1 MCYAFGI
8 VASLD
13 LPKSPIEWVPPQASR
28 TYALSPCGACHY
40 PPGETRTVRHP
51 PGADTSAGASE
62 RPPSRAAHG
71 PFIEAQRRPLT
82 EEGREGATLLVGR
95 GSNAVQA
102 SSRHTVGGKARGHD
116 GTGIAAGQAR
126 GGATLEGLK
135 QAYLFLRTRSLAVDA
150 LLMGQGNVRLADAR
164 RRHREQGCARWRLC
178 RLS

>member
-28 TYALSPCGACHY
+28 TYALSPSGACHY

-82 EEGREGATLLVGR
+82 EEGPNPTLTLLANHKSFFFSILR
-95 GSNAVQA
+95 C
-102 SSRHTVGGKARGHD
+102 
-116 GTGIAAGQAR
+116 GQR
-126 GGATLEGLK
+126 
-135 QAYLFLRTRSLAVDA
+135 
-150 LLMGQGNVRLADAR
+150 
-164 RRHREQGCARWRLC
+164 
-178 RLS
+178 